1 MSIVSLSK
9 LTLAGLL
16 KERMPV
22 LEQLQT
28 LGCLHLVSLAGAARE
43 PENVPPAHA
52 VDARR
57 ALRYLG
63 DVADKRHQVRADQDF
78 NMPAIVAAVLANRDR
93 LRQANDERDNL
104 VQYIEALTPWGDF
117 RLPGRDALAGRN
129 LWFYIVPE
137 RQMHL
142 LDDLSLPWQVVHK
155 DNRRSWVVV
164 IDRDEPPGDVLPVP
178 RAHTGA
184 LSLGE
189 LYKHLDEAE
198 VELEDAVAE
207 RQSLTRWIYL
217 MSRHLAR
224 AEDHA
229 ALNHAAA
236 QTLIDEELFLVQGW
250 VPEAA
255 VESVGELA
263 REQGLAMLLEEPTP
277 TDHPPTLL
285 DNPESLAAGQ
295 DLVGFYQMPAY
306 GSWDPSRVV
315 FFSFAMFFAM
325 ILSDAGYA
333 LVLGGLLAAFWP
345 RLGRSESGLRW
356 RRLCGVLVG
365 GSLVWGVLVGSYFG
379 VSPAQE
385 SFWGSLKLLD
395 LNDFDTMTKLSVS
408 IGVLH
413 LVLAHLEQLWL
424 KRGRPAA
431 WLHVGWIAAM
441 LGGFAM
447 WIGVS
452 QGAPHWLG
460 AAGRWV
466 LGLGLV
472 AVFIFASERVVRDP
486 RSALLRLLDGLSAL
500 TAVTRVFGDVLS
512 YLRLFALGLA
522 SASLALTFNDLARQ
536 AGEVQGMGL
545 LFAILIL
552 LVGHVL
558 NLMLALMSGVVHG
571 LRLNYIEF
579 YNWALSGEG
588 YAFQPFNKKESKE

>member
-1 MSIVSLSK
+1 MSIVSLRK

-63 DVADKRHQVRADQDF
+63 DVADKRHQVRADHDF
-78 NMPAIVAAVLANRDR
+78 DMAATVAAVLANQDR
-93 LRQANDERDNL
+93 LRQANDERDTL
-104 VQYIEALTPWGDF
+104 VQHIDALTPWGDF
-117 RLPGRDALAGRN
+117 RLPRRDELAGRN

-142 LDDLSLPWQVVHK
+142 LDELALPWQVVHK
-155 DNRRSWVVV
+155 DNRQSWVVV
-164 IDRDEPPGDVLPVP
+164 IDRDEPPGDALPVS

-189 LYKHLDEAE
+189 LYQRLDEAE
-198 VELEDAVAE
+198 VELEDAIAE

-224 AEDHA
+224 AEDRA

-250 VPEAA
+250 APEPAIEA
-255 VESVGELA
+255 VSALA
-263 REQGLAMLLEEPTP
+263 DEQGLALLLEEPAP
-277 TDHPPTLL
+277 ADRPPTLL
-285 DNPESLAAGQ
+285 DNPRPLAAGE

-333 LVLGGLLAAFWP
+333 LVLGFLLAVFWP
-345 RLGRSESGLRW
+345 RMGRSETGLRW
-356 RRLCGVLVG
+356 RTLCSVLVG

-379 VSPAQE
+379 VSLSPE
-385 SFWGSLKLLD
+385 SFWGRLRLLD

-413 LVLAHLEQLWL
+413 LLLAHLEQLAL
-424 KRGRPAA
+424 KRGRLAGLA
-431 WLHVGWIAAM
+431 HLGWIAAM

-447 WIGVS
+447 WLGVDPA
-452 QGAPHWLG
+452 APQWLG
-460 AAGRWV
+460 AAGRWA
-466 LGLGLV
+466 LACGLL
-472 AVFIFASERVVRDP
+472 AVFAFTSERAVRDL
-486 RSALLRLLDGLSAL
+486 RSALLRLLDGLRAL
-500 TAVTRVFGDVLS
+500 TDITRVFGDVLS

-522 SASLALTFNDLARQ
+522 SASLALTFNDLAHQ
-536 AGEVQGMGL
+536 AGQIQGVGL
-545 LFAILIL
+545 LYAILIL

-558 NLMLALMSGVVHG
+558 NLLLALMSGVVHG

-588 YAFQPFNKKESKE
+588 YAFQPFNKKESRE